1 MESAKRPNT
10 AKQPYTTL
18 PRICMTSVC
27 DNCELRSLSRRW
39 CSRVGEGR
47 CSSCCNTFSS
57 HCYICAASAS
67 PALRA
72 CVERVHLSETRNRL
86 STSYIGMLL
95 HTLTPYHHPAPTRHH
110 PTFCKS
116 RHDSLCFFHHQSVPA
131 HIQTQKAPSARR
143 VILVEDVEEPV
154 VPICPILLSPEL
166 AVELVTS
173 SENVCEATGAVFVIL
188 HFAAQFSVEAF
199 VYAVVIVLTESWLAA
214 IRRYSP

>member
-86 STSYIGMLL
+86 STSYIGTLL
-95 HTLTPYHHPAPTRHH
+95 HTLTPYHRPDPSRRFASPITIPSVSFIISQSPLTSKLKRPQAPGASSWSKTL
-110 PTFCKS
+110 KNQLS
-116 RHDSLCFFHHQSVPA
+116 QSVPFCFRPNSQLNWLRA
-131 HIQTQKAPSARR
+131 AKMCVRRLAPCSSSFTLRR
-143 VILVEDVEEPV
+143 
-154 VPICPILLSPEL
+154 SL
-166 AVELVTS
+166 A
-173 SENVCEATGAVFVIL
+173 
-188 HFAAQFSVEAF
+188 
-199 VYAVVIVLTESWLAA
+199 
-214 IRRYSP
+214 